1 LGILSLDTKFPRI
14 HGDIGNAETWPFPVL
29 YKIVEGA
36 SPDMVVRKGA
46 RGLKEYFMQA
56 AKDLVSMGAD
66 GIGTTCGFLSLFQD
80 DIAAAAGVPVASSS
94 LMQIPWVQSTLP
106 PGKRVGVITLPPFP
120 TRLFLYLD
128 ELTNKL
134 HIVYACIFFCTR
146 NYSLC

>member
-1 LGILSLDTKFPRI
+1 MTDINETAPRPGKTIYGASLGILSLDTKFPRI

-66 GIGTTCGFLSLFQD
+66 GIGTTCGFYRCSKMISL
-80 DIAAAAGVPVASSS
+80 
-94 LMQIPWVQSTLP
+94 
-106 PGKRVGVITLPPFP
+106 KRRVSPSQVH
-120 TRLFLYLD
+120 RLCKYHGFKVHCRQEN
-128 ELTNKL
+128 ELG
-134 HIVYACIFFCTR
+134 
-146 NYSLC
+146 

>member
-1 LGILSLDTKFPRI
+1 MTDINETAPRPGKTIYGASLGILSLDTKFPRI

-80 DIAAAAGVPVASSS
+80 DICLLYTSDAA
-94 LMQIPWVQSTLP
+94 
-106 PGKRVGVITLPPFP
+106 
-120 TRLFLYLD
+120 D
-128 ELTNKL
+128 D
-134 HIVYACIFFCTR
+134 
-146 NYSLC
+146 